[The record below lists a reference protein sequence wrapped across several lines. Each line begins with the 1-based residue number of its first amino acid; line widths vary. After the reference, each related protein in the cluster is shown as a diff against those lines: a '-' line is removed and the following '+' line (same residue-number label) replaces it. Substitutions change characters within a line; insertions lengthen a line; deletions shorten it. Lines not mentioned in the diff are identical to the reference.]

1 MAVGTLRSSSAAA
14 AGERPRGG
22 TKWLVAISVLFGSL
36 MGAIDTSVV
45 NVALAHIQATYGVT
59 IQQVTW
65 VSTSYL
71 ITVVIVMPL
80 TAWLASVLGR
90 RRFYMYSVG
99 LFTIASAFC
108 GMSRTLGQ
116 LIFFRVLQGLGGGA
130 LQPVA
135 QAIMRETFPPEEQGQ
150 AMGFFGMIV
159 LLGPA
164 IGPTLGG
171 WLTDNWSWPWIF
183 FVNLPVGALALVMAG
198 RFIVDPPYMRSRGFA
213 KFDGVGISLLA
224 VGLASL
230 QILLEEGERDGW
242 FGSPFIATLA
252 VIAVLTLIIFVVW
265 ELRTPAPVVNLRI
278 LGDVTFAAGT
288 AIIGVLGLALFGSLI
303 LLPLFLQTLLGYTAT
318 EAGLTLMPRSL
329 MMVLMMPLAGAL
341 YNRLGVYVMVPFGL
355 AVSGVAGLMMARF
368 TLYTSHLGILV
379 PQMIQGVGF
388 SFMFVPLATATLSTI
403 PRPLMQSATG
413 LYNLVRQLGG
423 SLGTAVVVTLLD
435 HKVTTASANLMRYA
449 SLSNPNFVQWW
460 AQVQAMLQ
468 ARGSDAA
475 TAHQQA
481 LAVLNLWI
489 RQQASVVAF
498 DYVFGLV
505 GLVFIVC
512 LPIAL
517 LIRDRERESLETTT
531 AHAAAAD

>member
-1 MAVGTLRSSSAAA
+1 MAVGTLPSSAAA
-14 AGERPRGG
+14 AGRPQGAA
-22 TKWLVAISVLFGSL
+22 KWLVAVSVLFGSL

-80 TAWLASVLGR
+80 TNWLATVLGR

-108 GMSRTLGQ
+108 GLSRTLGQ

-130 LQPVA
+130 LQPIA
-135 QAIMRETFPPEEQGQ
+135 QAIMRESFPPEEQGQ

-183 FVNLPVGALALVMAG
+183 FVNLPVGALAMAMAA
-198 RFIVDPPYMRSRGFA
+198 RYIVDPPYMRGRGFA
-213 KFDGVGISLLA
+213 KFDGVGIGLLA

-242 FGSPFIATLA
+242 FGSTFISVLA
-252 VIAVLTLIIFVVW
+252 VIAVLTLFVFIIW
-265 ELRTPAPVVNLRI
+265 ELRTPQPVVNLRI
-278 LGDVTFAAGT
+278 LKDTTFAAGT
-288 AIIGVLGLALFGSLI
+288 VIIGVLGLALFGSLI
-303 LLPLFLQTLLGYTAT
+303 LLPLFLQNLLGYTAT

-329 MMVLMMPLAGAL
+329 IMVLMMPIAGAL

-355 AVSGVAGLMMARF
+355 AVSGAAGLMMSHF
-368 TLYTSHLGILV
+368 TTDTSHLGILV

-423 SLGTAVVVTLLD
+423 SLGTAIVITLLD
-435 HKVTTASANLMRYA
+435 HKVTTASANLVRYA
-449 SLSNPNFVQWW
+449 SPSNPTFMRWW
-460 AQVQAMLQ
+460 AAVQAGLQ

-475 TAHQQA
+475 TAHKQA
-481 LAVLNLWI
+481 LAVLHMFI
-489 RQQASVVAF
+489 SQQAAVVAF
-498 DYVFGLV
+498 DYVFALV
-505 GLVFIVC
+505 GIVFILC
-512 LPIAL
+512 LPIVL
-517 LIRDRERESLETTT
+517 LIRDRERESLEGPV
-531 AHAAAAD
+531 AAAE

>member
-1 MAVGTLRSSSAAA
+1 MAVGTLSSASAAA
-14 AGERPRGG
+14 AAGRPRGAG
-22 TKWLVAISVLFGSL
+22 KWLVAVSVLFGSL

-45 NVALAHIQATYGVT
+45 NVALAHIEATYGVT

-80 TAWLASVLGR
+80 TAWFASVLGR
-90 RRFYMYSVG
+90 RRFYMYSVA
-99 LFTIASAFC
+99 LFTVASAFC

-135 QAIMRETFPPEEQGQ
+135 QAIMRESFPPEEQGQ

-183 FVNLPVGALALVMAG
+183 FVNLPVGAIALAMAA
-198 RFIVDPPYMRSRGFA
+198 RFIVDPPYMRAHGFA
-213 KFDGVGISLLA
+213 KFDGVGIGLLA

-242 FGSPFIATLA
+242 FGSPFVAALA
-252 VIAVLTLIIFVVW
+252 VIAVFTLLAFIVW

-278 LGDVTFAAGT
+278 LGDLTFAAGT

-329 MMVLMMPLAGAL
+329 MMVLMMPIAGAL
-341 YNRLGVYVMVPFGL
+341 YNRLGVYLMVPFGL
-355 AVSGVAGLMMARF
+355 VVSGAAGLMMARF
-368 TLYTSHLGILV
+368 TLNTSHLGILL
-379 PQMIQGVGF
+379 PQIIQGVGF

-403 PRPLMQSATG
+403 PRPLMQSAAG

-423 SLGTAVVVTLLD
+423 SLGTAIVITILD
-435 HKVTTASANLMRYA
+435 HKTTTASANLVRYA
-449 SLSNPNFVQWW
+449 SLSNPTFMQWW
-460 AQVQAMLQ
+460 TTVQAGLQ
-468 ARGSDAA
+468 ARGSDAL
-475 TAHQQA
+475 TAHRQA
-481 LAVLNLWI
+481 LAVLQLWI
-489 RQQASVVAF
+489 SQQAAVVAF
-498 DYVFGLV
+498 DYVFALV
-505 GLVFIVC
+505 GVVFIVC
-512 LPIAL
+512 LPIVL
-517 LIRDRERESLETTT
+517 LIRDRERESLE
-531 AHAAAAD
+531 APAAAAD